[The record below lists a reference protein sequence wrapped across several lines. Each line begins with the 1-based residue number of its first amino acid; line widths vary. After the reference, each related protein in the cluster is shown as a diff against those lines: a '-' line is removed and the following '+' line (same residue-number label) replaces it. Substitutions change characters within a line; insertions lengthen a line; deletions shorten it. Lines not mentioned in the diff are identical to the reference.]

1 MRRLTFGGLTLL
13 AALAIAA
20 CGGGASPPTAS
31 QAASQPASQPAAS
44 TPADSGGGAAACEPS
59 TAAGTVEATIEGQ
72 AFSQPLTAKVGDVVT
87 WTNKDA
93 VPHSV
98 VLDDGSCQTDQL
110 SQNAT
115 ASLAFSA
122 AGDYAFHCGVHPSMT
137 ATITVTE

>member
-20 CGGGASPPTAS
+20 CGGGASAP
-31 QAASQPASQPAAS
+31 ASQPASQPAAS
-44 TPADSGGGAAACEPS
+44 TPADSGGGGACEPS
-59 TAAGTVEATIEGQ
+59 TDAGTVEATIEGQ

-87 WTNKDA
+87 WTNNDA

-98 VLDDGSCQTDQL
+98 VMDDGSCQTDQL